1 MRLDYPTNI
10 KVIKVPCSG
19 RVDSL
24 TLLKAVESGVDG
36 VCVIGCMEGECHFIK
51 GNLRAKKRVRY
62 AKEIL
67 EEVGLDPGRVE
78 MFHVSAADGQG
89 FAVIA
94 RKITA
99 QIQALG
105 PSPLRKEIKPSS
117 SRSLPESC

>member
-24 TLLKAVESGVDG
+24 TLLKAIESGVDG

-51 GNLRAKKRVRY
+51 GNLRAKKRVRHV
-62 AKEIL
+62 KQLL
-67 EEVGLDPGRVE
+67 EEVGLDPGRVQ
-78 MFHVSAADGQG
+78 MYNVSAADGQG

-94 RKITA
+94 RDMTGK
-99 QIQALG
+99 IQALG
-105 PSPLRKEIKPSS
+105 PSPLRNGIKRVSY
-117 SRSLPESC
+117 